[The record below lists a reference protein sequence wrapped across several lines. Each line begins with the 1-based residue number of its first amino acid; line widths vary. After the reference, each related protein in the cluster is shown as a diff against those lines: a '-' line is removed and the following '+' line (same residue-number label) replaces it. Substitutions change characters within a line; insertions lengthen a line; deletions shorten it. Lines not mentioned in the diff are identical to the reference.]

1 MYSADIFSK
10 EEKLPMTKVSKL
22 LEEANSTC
30 FTVTFTTKVD
40 DKAVRERLAKAN
52 ADELKNPKSLA
63 KELLVGKET
72 TLTGHLSKAD
82 GSLGRSLVIDL
93 PSQGFRLVD
102 HRSIISLILKGVKY
116 VVK

>member
-1 MYSADIFSK
+1 
-10 EEKLPMTKVSKL
+10 MTKVAKL

-30 FTVTFTTKVD
+30 FQVTFTTKVD
-40 DKAVRERLAKAN
+40 DKAVRERLAKVDA
-52 ADELKNPKSLA
+52 AQLKNPKAIA

-72 TLTGHLSKAD
+72 TVTGRLSKGE

-93 PSQGFRLVD
+93 PTQGYRLVD
-102 HRSIISLILKGVKY
+102 HRTIVSLVLKGVKY